1 LNPGGIDITPLSE
14 KPFGAVVKNFDCA
27 DISDS
32 VATLFRQYLYR
43 DQLLVFQGQHHI
55 SPDQEVA
62 FYKALNP
69 DNGSIWRD
77 QVNNPWERFKI
88 EQGNAAGTFQIPS
101 QPGVLVIGKG
111 DIDHHGLKVTLGGDR
126 GAYGDDSGSQVL
138 GGGALQW
145 HIDGTFYD
153 QEPCHFT
160 QMRCVEPPTGRG
172 HWLDYGDGSG
182 TRLWAE
188 AGSTAF
194 ASGRVAYELSDVE
207 VRARMSKMQVHY
219 MKNPFQVTYGLG
231 NSADG
236 LKVVDPEQE
245 KLYEM
250 NAERPG
256 SLIDDP
262 LAKVHPL
269 IWTCYYTGKKA
280 LMPHTRCMDHFA
292 DGDSNSHLGKSQS
305 RNLAARWMRPAI
317 GPDRVY
323 VHNWKAGDLVIWN
336 NRSMWHSATGKLAR
350 NDRRIQH
357 LTAYNGTKAP

>member
-1 LNPGGIDITPLSE
+1 
-14 KPFGAVVKNFDCA
+14 VVKNFDCA

-262 LAKVHPL
+262 LAKVYPL
-269 IWTCYYTGKKA
+269 IWTCDYTGKKA

-317 GPDRVY
+317 EPDRVY